1 MLQNL
6 QFKARLGIACLLAV
20 ALCVFTLSATAQI
33 RKKKK
38 PSVRK
43 PSVVSQPV
51 GEPLIISRADD
62 FSNGSTPVLVPQ
74 PINPGSPT
82 TGVNTDDNARA
93 LLDLETRI
101 KSLESGPK
109 GDPDGKQKRLLL
121 NLDILNR
128 AEQRTEALRKQVFDL
143 MEKENTVKTR
153 LDVIDNDMRPESIE
167 RSVAFAGSLRPE
179 ELRASRRKSLETEKA
194 NLQNLLTEIQR
205 TRSSLDLQVQ
215 KADAMVEKLRDRLE
229 KEIDSALD
237 EGKDKPR

>member
-1 MLQNL
+1 MLQIPKTR
-6 QFKARLGIACLLAV
+6 FGIAGVLAV
-20 ALCVFTLSATAQI
+20 ILCVFASSAAAQT

-38 PSVRK
+38 SAVRK
-43 PSVVSQPV
+43 PTVATQPI
-51 GEPLIISRADD
+51 GEPVIISRAED
-62 FSNGSTPVLVPQ
+62 FPNGGTPVLAAQ
-74 PINPGSPT
+74 PNNSASSSSAT
-82 TGVNTDDNARA
+82 NTDDNARA

-101 KSLESGPK
+101 KSLESGTK

-128 AEQRTEALRKQVFDL
+128 AEQRTEALRKQVFEL

-153 LDVIDNDMRPESIE
+153 LDVIENDMRPESID

-179 ELRASRRKSLETEKA
+179 ELRASRRKSLESEKA
-194 NLQNLLTEIQR
+194 NLQNLLNEIQR

-229 KEIDSALD
+229 KEIDSTLN
-237 EGKDKPR
+237 EGKDKP